1 MKEARITSA
10 SVSDEE
16 LRQLYQTAFPE
27 NEQIPWDD
35 LMRLVEE
42 MHLDFT
48 TYYDGDA
55 LIGFTIVYPRKSFN
69 W

>member
-1 MKEARITSA
+1 MKETRITSA

-27 NEQIPWDD
+27 NELIPWDD

-48 TYYDGDA
+48 VHDA
-55 LIGFTIVYPRKSFN
+55 L
-69 W
+69 